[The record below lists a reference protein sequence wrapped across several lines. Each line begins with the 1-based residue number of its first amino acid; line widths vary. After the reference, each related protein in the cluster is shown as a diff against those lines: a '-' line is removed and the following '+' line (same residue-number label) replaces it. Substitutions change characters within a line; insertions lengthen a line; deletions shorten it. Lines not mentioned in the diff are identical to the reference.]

1 MIPATLNPPLLALY
15 GNEMPK
21 HHEREWMHS
30 DHVRRELERAMEVM
44 E

>member
-1 MIPATLNPPLLALY
+1 MIPATLNPRLLALY
-15 GNEMPK
+15 GYEMPK

-30 DHVRRELERAMEVM
+30 DHVRRELKRAMEVM